1 MIDHIGNTDLIY
13 NKYLS
18 ELYNCTISI
27 KAEYQ
32 NPGMSS
38 KDRPAISMIR
48 DAEKRGLL
56 KPGHTIVEASSGN
69 TALGLVMIAKELG
82 YKTHFFLSR
91 NSSIEKQKAL
101 KLHGANI
108 TICENS
114 SSPEDSKS
122 TMACARDWCLS
133 NPDSFFCNQYSN
145 KANSLAH
152 FDSTGPEIWNQ
163 SEGSVTHFLCGVG
176 TGGTITGVGKFLKSK
191 NPMITVI
198 GVDSE
203 GSILHDYFY
212 YGQVS
217 KVTTSVCPIEGIGR
231 KFIPSVLDFGCIDE
245 FFRVSDKQA
254 VNRIYDFIEH
264 DAHLPG
270 FSSGA
275 VLSALNQMSAG
286 LRPNDHVVLLF
297 ADHGS
302 RYMSKIYNQD
312 WLIEH
317 HHDKWMKHES
327 VKTG

>member
-1 MIDHIGNTDLIY
+1 MIDQIGNTDLIY

-56 KPGHTIVEASSGN
+56 KPGDTIVEASSGN

-82 YKTHFFLSR
+82 YNTHFFLSR

-101 KLHGANI
+101 KLHGATL

-114 SSPEDSKS
+114 SCPEDSKS
-122 TMACARDWCLS
+122 TMSCARDWCLS
-133 NPDSFFCNQYSN
+133 NPDSFFCNQYFN
-145 KANSLAH
+145 EANSQAH
-152 FDSTGPEIWNQ
+152 YDGTGPEIWNQ

-176 TGGTITGVGKFLKSK
+176 TGGTITGVGKYLKSK
-191 NPMITVI
+191 NPMITII

-203 GSILHDYFY
+203 GSILHDHFY

-217 KVTTSVCPIEGIGR
+217 EVTSSVCPIEGIGR

-254 VNRIYDFIEH
+254 VNQIYDFIEH

-275 VLSALNQMSAG
+275 VLSALNQLSAG

-317 HHDKWMKHES
+317 HHDNWIIQQ
-327 VKTG
+327 TA